1 MNTFYLNNQKTTTM
15 RKKMTDDITSYG
27 DVYLEELSKNV
38 KDTKDEYSKLLDW
51 TSELSENNF
60 NLIKEIKDLEVKFTN
75 LKYKSNDWIA
85 DLKYA
90 EEVRLKL
97 VKENIALREEIKNL
111 KDDIKYE
118 RELRIAGAKYHNG

>member
-38 KDTKDEYSKLLDW
+38 KETKDEYSKLLDW

>member
-1 MNTFYLNNQKTTTM
+1 M

-38 KDTKDEYSKLLDW
+38 QESKDEYSKLLDW

-60 NLIKEIKDLEVKFTN
+60 NLIKEIK
-75 LKYKSNDWIA
+75 
-85 DLKYA
+85 
-90 EEVRLKL
+90 
-97 VKENIALREEIKNL
+97 NL